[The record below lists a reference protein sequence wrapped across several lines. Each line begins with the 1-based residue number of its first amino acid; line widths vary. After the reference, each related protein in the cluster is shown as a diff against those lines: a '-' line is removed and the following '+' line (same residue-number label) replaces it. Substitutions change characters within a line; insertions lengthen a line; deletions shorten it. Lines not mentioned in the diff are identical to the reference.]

1 MRLNLNSKIQERRKK
16 RLITPAL
23 YFVAEMVFIWL
34 VLSLIQ
40 LNFNPLSWATWSY
53 IVGVLFGV
61 YSLAKTIH
69 VYQRQKKYK
78 S

>member
-1 MRLNLNSKIQERRKK
+1 MRLNLHSKIKERRKK

-23 YFVAEMVFIWL
+23 YFIAEMVFIFL

-40 LNFNPLSWATWSY
+40 LNFDLRAWSTWSY
-53 IVGVLFGV
+53 IVLVLFGL
-61 YSLAKTIH
+61 YSLGKTIH
-69 VYQRQKKYK
+69 VYHRQKSYD